1 MFVETKT
8 MRKAIADAFLTP
20 TKHIRNVSP
29 NPSSIRCPAISSD
42 LIHRFAGMPPF
53 LCFDPNQSNLQF
65 TTLSSRLRQFHL
77 VIDPDLSLRFLF
89 PSSFL
94 TLPETPQI
102 VVVDD
107 RVDLS
112 FLKPFLPDTAGIH
125 QVRFPDSS
133 EGFLRPFRDA
143 NVRILRFSDV
153 KSGEKATVPV
163 EKGDLVEVAIKAVA
177 FSAVIKRRSRH
188 GSAAVTG

>member
-125 QVRFPDSS
+125 QVRFPRFLGGVSS
-133 EGFLRPFRDA
+133 TVSRCECSHPSFLRREIGRKSDGSRRKGRPGRSGDQSSGFFRGYQA
-143 NVRILRFSDV
+143 
-153 KSGEKATVPV
+153 
-163 EKGDLVEVAIKAVA
+163 
-177 FSAVIKRRSRH
+177 
-188 GSAAVTG
+188 

>member
-29 NPSSIRCPAISSD
+29 NPSSIRCPALSSD

-94 TLPETPQI
+94 TLPETPSN
-102 VVVDD
+102 
-107 RVDLS
+107 R
-112 FLKPFLPDTAGIH
+112 G
-125 QVRFPDSS
+125 R
-133 EGFLRPFRDA
+133 
-143 NVRILRFSDV
+143 
-153 KSGEKATVPV
+153 
-163 EKGDLVEVAIKAVA
+163 
-177 FSAVIKRRSRH
+177 RRSRR
-188 GSAAVTG
+188 SLLSEAVSPGYRGDPPGPVSPIPRRGFFDRFEMRMFASFVSPT

>member
-1 MFVETKT
+1 
-8 MRKAIADAFLTP
+8 MRKAIADKFLTL
-20 TKHIRNVSP
+20 TKHILNVSLK
-29 NPSSIRCPAISSD
+29 PSSIRCFVFSFHSSSS
-42 LIHRFAGMPPF
+42 FAGMPPF

-77 VIDPDLSLRFLF
+77 VIDSDLSLRFLF

-107 RVDLS
+107 RIDLA

-133 EGFLRPFRDA
+133 EAFLRPFQDA
-143 NVRILRFSDV
+143 SVNVLRFDDV
-153 KSGEKATVPV
+153 KSGQKVTIAV
-163 EKGDLVEVAIKAVA
+163 EKGDLVEVALKEVT
-177 FSAVIKRRSRH
+177 FPAVIKRRDRH
-188 GSAAVTG
+188 GNAAAIA

>member
-8 MRKAIADAFLTP
+8 MRRVIADKLLTL

-29 NPSSIRCPAISSD
+29 KPSSIRCLVLSFDSPSS
-42 LIHRFAGMPPF
+42 FAGMPPF

-65 TTLSSRLRQFHL
+65 TTVSSRLRQFHL
-77 VIDPDLSLRFLF
+77 VVDSDLSLRFLF

-102 VVVDD
+102 VLVDD
-107 RVDLS
+107 RIDVS

-125 QVRFPDSS
+125 KVRLPDSS
-133 EGFLRPFRDA
+133 EAFLRPFHDA
-143 NVRILRFSDV
+143 KVKVIRFADV
-153 KSGEKATVPV
+153 KSGEKVTVAV
-163 EKGDLVEVAIKAVA
+163 EKGDCIEVTLKEV
-177 FSAVIKRRSRH
+177 SLPAVIKRRNGR
-188 GSAAVTG
+188 GNEAATR